1 MDDATLANIAVAIA
15 TLLLVFVTVYY
26 NSSNIKQIKKQLRIQ
41 QRQITALL
49 SNQEP
54 HILVKKSHFVGNE
67 LNMSLLNI
75 GGGTAYQ
82 IVVASNFYRVKL
94 RRSKEEQQIIQEFFL
109 MDRDEDLKD
118 LFDPTENQEFLFPSG
133 LGWEND
139 NFLVKTA
146 KRLGLAS
153 KFLKVHP
160 KASVA
165 LVKCQD
171 DGEAILKPGE
181 VTKIFRANPVF
192 FVTDREERDFY
203 GVNKIHQC
211 FDFEKLRSFCQQNKT
226 RYIAVR
232 FSIHSKDAV
241 QNTFFHQ
248 EIREFIVDLEEDA
261 TLQDAYVKERD
272 LAIKMITFSSRDS
285 DKMCMSLHF
294 YTHSKQNRMIPAE
307 IFDDEI
313 A

>member
-1 MDDATLANIAVAIA
+1 M
-15 TLLLVFVTVYY
+15 
-26 NSSNIKQIKKQLRIQ
+26 
-41 QRQITALL
+41 
-49 SNQEP
+49 
-54 HILVKKSHFVGNE
+54 
-67 LNMSLLNI
+67 
-75 GGGTAYQ
+75 
-82 IVVASNFYRVKL
+82 
-94 RRSKEEQQIIQEFFL
+94 
-109 MDRDEDLKD
+109 
-118 LFDPTENQEFLFPSG
+118 
-133 LGWEND
+133 
-139 NFLVKTA
+139 
-146 KRLGLAS
+146 
-153 KFLKVHP
+153 
-160 KASVA
+160 
-165 LVKCQD
+165 
-171 DGEAILKPGE
+171 
-181 VTKIFRANPVF
+181 
-192 FVTDREERDFY
+192 
-203 GVNKIHQC
+203 
-211 FDFEKLRSFCQQNKT
+211 RSFCQQNKT